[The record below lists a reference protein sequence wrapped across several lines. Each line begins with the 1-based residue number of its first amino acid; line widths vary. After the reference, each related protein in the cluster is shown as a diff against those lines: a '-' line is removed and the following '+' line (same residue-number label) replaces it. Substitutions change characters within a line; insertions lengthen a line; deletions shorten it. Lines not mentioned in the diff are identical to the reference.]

1 MKNPYRYIQ
10 QSLSAPALFI
20 LKLLILH
27 FLLKL
32 LFFSV
37 NFPVSGTGEWMTV
50 SITGKLIYWAITND
64 LLVICLIQLAW
75 FMVWTITGFFR
86 SGWLTAIV
94 SWIFILVHFVA
105 LLLNVVD
112 VFYVHFQRQRANADL
127 LYVTQHPFH
136 KTLVHHPWWT
146 LLCLILATALLFI
159 IYRFY
164 RGLKQQYDK
173 GWRPWLP
180 ALFLAFLLSCVLF
193 ISPGRQMPT
202 YPLVGLSSNQLM
214 YVQNSFHSFLYSV
227 YRNHDGMVK
236 RFRYMPETEA
246 KMMAAAEKRNNLV
259 YDSHPKKN
267 IVLFIME
274 SIPQDF
280 FDEQGSYKVAMPF
293 LDSLKSHS
301 LYFDRAY
308 SYSHNSNKGIVAI
321 LGGMPTLTEIPLYHS
336 TYTGLPMTAIGSRL
350 ADSGYRSMFFIGDD
364 YDDFGFAKCTHW
376 MGFDRYYSKEDI
388 PGFRGMASHTM
399 GLHDEYVLRFMLG
412 ELNRQQG
419 PFFAVHYNTST
430 HYPNDLPATYREV
443 YPKENRSDQ
452 MKSMSYYNRCLE
464 EFFSNA
470 ALQPWFRHTVFLF
483 CSDHWMFPDTKSPV
497 SDVVQSF
504 RIPIMLYDPEKQA
517 GAVIREPVSQL
528 DMLNTVLAI
537 AGDRATYISYGENLL
552 DTARLQNRVIIS
564 RENAN
569 LYQAFDRHF
578 VLGFNPVNGKA
589 EFLYDI
595 RQDPGRVNN
604 LVSVAMS
611 DRNRLEKNIQA
622 FLQRVSAQYT
632 DPNWKR

>member
-1 MKNPYRYIQ
+1 
-10 QSLSAPALFI
+10 
-20 LKLLILH
+20 
-27 FLLKL
+27 
-32 LFFSV
+32 
-37 NFPVSGTGEWMTV
+37 
-50 SITGKLIYWAITND
+50 
-64 LLVICLIQLAW
+64 
-75 FMVWTITGFFR
+75 
-86 SGWLTAIV
+86 
-94 SWIFILVHFVA
+94 
-105 LLLNVVD
+105 
-112 VFYVHFQRQRANADL
+112 
-127 LYVTQHPFH
+127 
-136 KTLVHHPWWT
+136 
-146 LLCLILATALLFI
+146 
-159 IYRFY
+159 
-164 RGLKQQYDK
+164 
-173 GWRPWLP
+173 
-180 ALFLAFLLSCVLF
+180 
-193 ISPGRQMPT
+193 
-202 YPLVGLSSNQLM
+202 
-214 YVQNSFHSFLYSV
+214 
-227 YRNHDGMVK
+227 
-236 RFRYMPETEA
+236 
-246 KMMAAAEKRNNLV
+246 
-259 YDSHPKKN
+259 
-267 IVLFIME
+267 
-274 SIPQDF
+274 
-280 FDEQGSYKVAMPF
+280 
-293 LDSLKSHS
+293 
-301 LYFDRAY
+301 
-308 SYSHNSNKGIVAI
+308 
-321 LGGMPTLTEIPLYHS
+321 
-336 TYTGLPMTAIGSRL
+336 
-350 ADSGYRSMFFIGDD
+350 
-364 YDDFGFAKCTHW
+364 
-376 MGFDRYYSKEDI
+376 
-388 PGFRGMASHTM
+388 M

-537 AGDRATYISYGENLL
+537 AGDRASYISYGENLL